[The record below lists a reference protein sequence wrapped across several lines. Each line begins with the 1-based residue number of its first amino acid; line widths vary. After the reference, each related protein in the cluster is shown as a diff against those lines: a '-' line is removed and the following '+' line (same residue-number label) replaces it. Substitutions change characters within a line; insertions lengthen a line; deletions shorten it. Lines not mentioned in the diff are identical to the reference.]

1 MRSHYATLTDS
12 LSFDRREMLRAAGA
26 GAALLGGRMV
36 LGVPSAAGQDAPPE
50 VTTNIDEFMK
60 VPRGPHAL
68 PGPFPGRVVKVTD
81 PQALVGD
88 VVDAKAVREMVEE
101 GIAALT
107 GKSLRKSFRLLFT
120 PDDVIGL
127 KVNPVGAPLI
137 STRPEVVEAV
147 VRWLVDNRVPRRNIV
162 IWDRFEEM
170 LPEAGFTPQRF
181 PGVRIVG
188 MQRMAEEGQSFR
200 DASGQHISAA
210 NFDSKAVYLARGVVG
225 KGVRGYKDDE
235 FYLNQHVFAGEES
248 YFGRL
253 VTQELTKIVNL
264 AAYKNTGNGISM
276 ATKNVGYAA
285 ICNTGRLHQP
295 LFFKVCTEVLAAPC
309 VREKLVLNITDG
321 LRGQYDGGPDKN
333 EQFVY
338 ANNALYF
345 ATDPFALDMVCHR
358 ELVAVR
364 KARGVTVNEHPR
376 FVEYLHYAEK
386 LGLGVVAPERLRLVE
401 VRA

>member
-1 MRSHYATLTDS
+1 MRSHYSTLTDS

-81 PQALVGD
+81 PKALVGD

>member
-1 MRSHYATLTDS
+1 MGRHYSTLTDS
-12 LSFDRREMLRAAGA
+12 LSFDRRELLRAAGA

-36 LGVPSAAGQDAPPE
+36 LGVPSAAGQEAPPA
-50 VTTNIDEFMK
+50 VTTNIDEFMR

-81 PQALVGD
+81 PKALVGD
-88 VVDAKAVREMVEE
+88 AVDGKVVREMVEE
-101 GIAALT
+101 GVATLT
-107 GKSLRKSFRLLFT
+107 GRNLKKSFRMFFT
-120 PDDVIGL
+120 PGDVIGL

-147 VRWLVDNRVPRRNIV
+147 IRWLVDNRVRRSNIV

-170 LPEAGFTPQRF
+170 LPQAGFTPQRF

-200 DASGQHISAA
+200 DASGQHISAG
-210 NFDSKAVYLARGVVG
+210 NFDPKAVYLARGVVG

-235 FYLNQHVFAGEES
+235 YYLNQHVFAGEES

-276 ATKNVGYAA
+276 ATKNIGYAA

-295 LFFKVCTEVLAAPC
+295 LFFKVCTEVLAAPYI
-309 VREKLVLNITDG
+309 REKLVLNITDG
-321 LRGQYDGGPDKN
+321 LRGQYEGGPDKN

-364 KARGVTVNEHPR
+364 RARGVTVNEHPR

-386 LGLGVVAPERLRLVE
+386 LGLGVVAPERLRLIE
-401 VRA
+401 VKA

>member
-12 LSFDRREMLRAAGA
+12 LGFDRRELLRAAGA

-36 LGVPSAAGQDAPPE
+36 LGVPSAAGQQAPPE

-81 PQALVGD
+81 PEALVGD
-88 VVDAKAVREMVEE
+88 VVDGKAVREMVEE
-101 GIAALT
+101 GIAKLT
-107 GKSLRKSFRLLFT
+107 GRSLKKSFRLLFT

-147 VRWLVDNRVPRRNIV
+147 IRWLVDNRVRRSNIV

-170 LPEAGFTPQRF
+170 LPDAGFTPQRF

-200 DASGQHISAA
+200 DASGQHISAG
-210 NFDSKAVYLARGVVG
+210 NFDPTAVYLARGVVG

-276 ATKNVGYAA
+276 ATKNLGYAA

-309 VREKLVLNITDG
+309 IREKLVLNITDG

-386 LGLGVVAPERLRLVE
+386 LGLGVVAPERLRLIE